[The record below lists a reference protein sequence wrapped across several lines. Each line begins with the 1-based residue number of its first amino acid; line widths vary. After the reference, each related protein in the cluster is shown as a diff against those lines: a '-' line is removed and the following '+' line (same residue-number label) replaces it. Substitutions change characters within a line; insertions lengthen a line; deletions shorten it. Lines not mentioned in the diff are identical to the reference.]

1 MAIVTFDF
9 DDTLTQTQ
17 WNNEEECFMFV
28 GPNTIICNTLRE
40 HLLLGDE
47 VHIVTSRL
55 GPDMNADGLSI
66 PGHGQPSV
74 VAFLQEHMPDVKDK
88 LAGIHFTS
96 GALKWA
102 TLHDLGSEKHF
113 DDDPCELEA
122 LPPGIHGIRVATLHG
137 FE

>member
-17 WNNEEECFMFV
+17 WDNEQEGFIFM
-28 GPNTIICNTLRE
+28 GPNTKICNTLRE

-55 GPDMNADGLSI
+55 GPDMNSEGDTQQ
-66 PGHGQPSV
+66 HGQPSV
-74 VAFLQEHMPDVKDK
+74 VAFLQEHMSDVKDQIT
-88 LAGIHFTS
+88 GVHFTS

-122 LPPGIHGIRVATLHG
+122 LPPGIHGIRVSTLHG